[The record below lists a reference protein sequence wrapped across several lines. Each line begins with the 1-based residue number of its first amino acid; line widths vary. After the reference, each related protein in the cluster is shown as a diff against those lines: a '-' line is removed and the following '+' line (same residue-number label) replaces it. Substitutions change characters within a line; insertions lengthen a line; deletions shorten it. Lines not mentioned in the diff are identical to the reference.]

1 MKYIVSQEWESESF
15 LYLEEEYDIMINDI
29 TDWLFDNEENRS
41 EFIETHIDDDW
52 AYRAFCENQA
62 EDTVDYAEIYG
73 KWSVADLTV
82 RAL

>member
-1 MKYIVSQEWESESF
+1 MYIVSQDWESERFVYSDNEKEKLLF
-15 LYLEEEYDIMINDI
+15 DL

-41 EFIETHIDDDW
+41 ETHLDDDR

-62 EDTVDYAEIYG
+62 EDAVNCAKIYG